1 MSANLDL
8 ARSIFAAWER
18 GDFGSADWADP
29 AIEWVAADG
38 PVTGTRTGMA
48 GLGEEAHVV
57 LGAWED
63 VRVKADEYRELD
75 DERVLVLVRLFGRGK
90 TSGLELELLQTAG
103 AWLVEVH
110 DGKVTKLVRYFD
122 RDRALADLGLS
133 PETGSP

>member
-1 MSANLDL
+1 V
-8 ARSIFAAWER
+8 RSIFAAWER
-18 GDFGSADWADP
+18 GDFSSADWADP

-48 GLGEEAHVV
+48 GLAEGSRDV

-63 VRVKADEYRELD
+63 VRVKADGYRELD
-75 DERVLVLVRLFGRGK
+75 DERVLALVRLFGRGK
-90 TSGLELELLQTAG
+90 ASGLELEPLQTAG

-122 RDRALADLGLS
+122 RNRALVDLGLT
-133 PETGSP
+133 PEGEAL